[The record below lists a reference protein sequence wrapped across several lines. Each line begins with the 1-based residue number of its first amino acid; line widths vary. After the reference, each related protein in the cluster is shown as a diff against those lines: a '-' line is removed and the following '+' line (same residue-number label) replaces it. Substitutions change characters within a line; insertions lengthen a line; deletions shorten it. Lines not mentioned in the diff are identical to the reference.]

1 MSNNLLMFKLQYAE
15 LNIRSSE
22 IDNTIGELKTISGQ
36 MLLCESD
43 TLKICDQILSL
54 ENRQKRTKATIK
66 DRIEMLGQNLEKMKN
81 IAKIIDDSKVMITK
95 VQSNLQELNRP
106 VGSNVDDV
114 KHMITSYEV
123 SYADTYLKL
132 NNNL

>member
-1 MSNNLLMFKLQYAE
+1 
-15 LNIRSSE
+15 
-22 IDNTIGELKTISGQ
+22 

-66 DRIEMLGQNLEKMKN
+66 DRIEMLGQHLEKMKN
-81 IAKIIDDSKVMITK
+81 IAKIIDESKIMISK

-106 VGSNVDDV
+106 VGSNEDDV
-114 KHMITSYEV
+114 KDMITSYEV
-123 SYADTYLKL
+123 S
-132 NNNL
+132 